1 MEFSTDINNK
11 KIDLYFYKDG
21 HKVSD
26 FRMDIDE
33 ANALV
38 TKLQQAILYLQY
50 EIAKGVKPYGKAP
63 LIKSIEYTDKG
74 VVVHCKQRD

>member
-11 KIDLYFYKDG
+11 KIDLSFYDDG

-26 FRMDIDE
+26 FHLDIDE
-33 ANALV
+33 AKSLT
-38 TKLQQAILYLQY
+38 TKLQQAIVYLNY

-63 LIKSIEYTDKG
+63 LIKSIEYIDKG